1 MKTRPIVYVAHPY
14 GGKRDNLLS
23 AIAWLRFLRDSFDD
37 CDFTAP
43 WIANCIADPFEDN
56 TATRAR
62 ALAFDQE
69 MVRRCDQLW
78 AVGER
83 VSPGMSLEITAA
95 IEAGRPWINATGF
108 ALHVSQ
114 HELIV
119 EAIKARRARS

>member
-1 MKTRPIVYVAHPY
+1 MSRPIVYVAHPY
-14 GGKRDNLLS
+14 GGKRDNLES
-23 AIAWLRFLRDSFDD
+23 ALAWLRFLRDTFDD
-37 CDFTAP
+37 LDFTAP
-43 WIANCIADPFEDN
+43 WIANCIADPFEDDV
-56 TATRAR
+56 ATRAR
-62 ALAFDQE
+62 ALMFDCE

-83 VSPGMSLEITAA
+83 ITHGMSEEIDAA

-108 ALHVSQ
+108 VLHVSQ

>member
-1 MKTRPIVYVAHPY
+1 MSRPIVYVAHPY
-14 GGKRDNLLS
+14 GGKRDNLES
-23 AIAWLRFLRDSFDD
+23 ALAWLRFLRDTFDD
-37 CDFTAP
+37 LDFTAP
-43 WIANCIADPFEDN
+43 WIANCIADPFEDDV
-56 TATRAR
+56 ATRAR

-108 ALHVSQ
+108 VLHVSQ